1 MNNICLPSIK
11 TIITIMAPL
20 RVSNMSTMDTI
31 IEQNRVSIS
40 PVQYGDS
47 ENNKYPFYW
56 WSLRD
61 NTTDAFHSGL
71 QLVLRNVYLP
81 IVFNNNSGSLLVKLG
96 HESRELLGALQLIE
110 HAIRDALPDHMKA
123 SLQPIKRVPAMGE
136 PSLSLKCRY
145 AAIDAQRST
154 TSDLTVR
161 NVISSAVISMQKL
174 TSYNN
179 KLYVSMQLHACVVDQ
194 PSAELFPM
202 QYAQHRRMTDEDMF
216 ELMADEPI
224 PTY

>member
-1 MNNICLPSIK
+1 
-11 TIITIMAPL
+11 MAPL

-61 NTTDAFHSGL
+61 NTTDSFHSGM
-71 QLVLRNVYLP
+71 QLILRNMYLP

-96 HESRELLGALQLIE
+96 QESRELLGALQQVE
-110 HAIRDALPDHMKA
+110 QAVREALPDHMKA
-123 SLQPIKRVPAMGE
+123 SLQPIKRVPDMGE

-145 AAIDAQRST
+145 AAIDKDRST
-154 TSDLTVR
+154 ASDLTVR
-161 NVISSAVISMQKL
+161 NVISSAVVSMQKL

-179 KLYVSMQLHACVVDQ
+179 KLYLSMQLHACVVDQ
-194 PSAELFPM
+194 PSADLFPM

-216 ELMADEPI
+216 ELMADEGI

>member
-1 MNNICLPSIK
+1 
-11 TIITIMAPL
+11 
-20 RVSNMSTMDTI
+20 MDTI

-96 HESRELLGALQLIE
+96 QESRELLGALQQVE
-110 HAIRDALPDHMKA
+110 QAIRDALPDHMQA
-123 SLQPIKRVPAMGE
+123 SLQPIKRVPDMGE

-145 AAIDAQRST
+145 AAIDTHRST
-154 TSDLTVR
+154 ATSLTVR

-179 KLYVSMQLHACVVDQ
+179 KLFFSLQLHACVVDQ
-194 PSAELFPM
+194 PSADLFPV
-202 QYAQHRRMTDEDMF
+202 QYAQHRRLTDEDMF
-216 ELMADEPI
+216 ELMADEGI